1 MRILVLMGGTST
13 ERDVSL
19 ASGSFVAR
27 SLQEAGHDV
36 AVLDVPGDVGRE
48 PHFVAAADRGGP
60 VGVAVVPPSLEEL
73 RALEEALG
81 GERLVSGIVEAA
93 AQADV
98 TFIGLHG
105 GFGEDGHLQA
115 VLETA
120 RIVHTGAD
128 YLGCAL
134 AFNKPVAKALMR
146 AAGILTP
153 DWQVV
158 RPDDEVPTHG
168 TFPVI
173 VKPTRGGST
182 IGLSLPRD
190 PAAFDHAVRGTLAY
204 GDVLIEEFIAG
215 REFTVGVVGG
225 EPLPV
230 IEIEMPGQTFDY
242 EAKYQP
248 GGAREICPAPIPEDQ
263 AVELQALAA
272 QVHET
277 LHIGDHAYSR
287 VDFRV
292 DADGRAYC
300 LEANVLPG
308 MTPNSLL
315 PLAVRTSG
323 AKFTD
328 FCERLIDLAL
338 ERGR

>member
-27 SLQEAGHDV
+27 SLQEAGHEV
-36 AVLDVPGDVGRE
+36 AVLDLPGDIGQEVR
-48 PHFVAAADRGGP
+48 FVAAADRGGP
-60 VGVAVVPPSLEEL
+60 VGVAVTPPTLEEL
-73 RALEEALG
+73 RALEDALG
-81 GERLVSGIVEAA
+81 GERLVCGIVEAA

-105 GFGEDGHLQA
+105 GFGEDGRLQA
-115 VLETA
+115 ALETA
-120 RIVHTGAD
+120 RLAHTGTT

-134 AFNKPVAKALMR
+134 AFNKPVAKSMMR

-153 DWQVV
+153 AWDVV
-158 RPDDEVPTHG
+158 REGDPLPRVDFPT
-168 TFPVI
+168 I

-182 IGLSLPRD
+182 IGLHLVDDQQELEAAVASSLQ
-190 PAAFDHAVRGTLAY
+190 Y
-204 GDVLIEEFIAG
+204 GEEVLVEQFVAG
-215 REFTVGVVGG
+215 REFTVGVIGG
-225 EPLPV
+225 DPLPV
-230 IEIEMPGQTFDY
+230 IEIKMAGQTFDY

-248 GGAREICPAPIPEDQ
+248 GGADEICPAPIPDEQ
-263 AVELQALAA
+263 AHDLQALAA
-272 QVHET
+272 QVHAT
-277 LHIGDHAYSR
+277 LNIGDTAYSR

-292 DADGRAYC
+292 DDDGRAYC

-323 AKFTD
+323 TRFTD
-328 FCERLIDLAL
+328 FCQRIVDLAL
-338 ERGR
+338 ERAR